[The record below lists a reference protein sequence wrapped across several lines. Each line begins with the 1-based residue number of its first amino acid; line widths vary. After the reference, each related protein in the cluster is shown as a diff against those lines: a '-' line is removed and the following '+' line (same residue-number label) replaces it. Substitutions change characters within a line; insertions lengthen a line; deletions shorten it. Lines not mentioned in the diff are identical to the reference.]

1 VKGTF
6 FKKCV
11 LGFPPFENIYNLRK
25 RMGLIFYKF
34 FNHFFPDFVLVQ
46 SKSPTEI
53 TARHVIINN
62 IESILLVLK
71 INLDNSNYPWKTP
84 AESRYRNKKN
94 NISHEKLV
102 IWFKTI
108 LRRFKTL
115 FLLWIGNCMGKARKC
130 VRAAKN
136 SLICHHN
143 VP

>member
-1 VKGTF
+1 M
-6 FKKCV
+6 
-11 LGFPPFENIYNLRK
+11 RK
-25 RMGLIFYKF
+25 RIELIHYKF

-84 AESRYRNKKN
+84 AGSRYRNKIN

-102 IWFKTI
+102 IWLKSHFNP
-108 LRRFKTL
+108 F
-115 FLLWIGNCMGKARKC
+115 
-130 VRAAKN
+130 
-136 SLICHHN
+136 
-143 VP
+143 